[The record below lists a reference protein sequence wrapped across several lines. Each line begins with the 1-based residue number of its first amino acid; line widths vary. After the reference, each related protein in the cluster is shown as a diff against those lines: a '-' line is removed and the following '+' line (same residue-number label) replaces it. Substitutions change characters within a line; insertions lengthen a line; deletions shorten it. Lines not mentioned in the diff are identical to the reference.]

1 MFAIMAQFPMAM
13 HYSYM
18 SMIKARVA
26 PLSRTKS
33 KTEQKM
39 APGCGPF
46 FCQHGTSNRNGNLE
60 AQTRLPQQG
69 IRLNVGVML
78 QQKASSAGLVTK

>member
-1 MFAIMAQFPMAM
+1 MFAIMAQLPTAM

-39 APGCGPF
+39 APGLWDIFSVSTGRRIEMAISKLR
-46 FCQHGTSNRNGNLE
+46 HVY
-60 AQTRLPQQG
+60 
-69 IRLNVGVML
+69 LN
-78 QQKASSAGLVTK
+78 KAFG